1 MFGCRLGSCCRAYY
15 ANPAHGIE
23 QAWCKAN
30 GVSNNLTN
38 LNIELY
44 VKYIC
49 KEETLGH
56 GATKRKTSFKTCAGR
71 TGRSARPQAP
81 AAGTR
86 TLHRPGGMTANRIGS
101 AERWSTTLRLLQP

>member
-1 MFGCRLGSCCRAYY
+1 MLQCYY
-15 ANPAHGIE
+15 TNPARGIE

-30 GVSNNLTN
+30 GVSNVLTN

-56 GATKRKTSFKTCAGR
+56 GATKRKTSFKTCAGKL
-71 TGRSARPQAP
+71 GALQD
-81 AAGTR
+81 
-86 TLHRPGGMTANRIGS
+86 
-101 AERWSTTLRLLQP
+101 LRLQQLTQGLYTAQEVLTATRL

>member
-1 MFGCRLGSCCRAYY
+1 MRLAFGFVAVARLYCTTPSRGV
-15 ANPAHGIE
+15 E

-30 GVSNNLTN
+30 GFSNALTN

-49 KEETLGH
+49 KEEVLGH

-71 TGRSARPQAP
+71 LGALRDLRLQQLAQGLYTAQQVQPNYCK
-81 AAGTR
+81 
-86 TLHRPGGMTANRIGS
+86 TLQ
-101 AERWSTTLRLLQP
+101 LLQP